1 MLRHYGMIAPATL
14 AQFYWKINGKKQ
26 KSFHSEISFTA
37 EFSPLATGAQWS

>member
-1 MLRHYGMIAPATL
+1 MLRHSELIATGT
-14 AQFYWKINGKKQ
+14 QGQCYWKINGKKQ